1 MRNLTISLLF
11 MVLIATIGLGW
22 VFDNVYQQFTD
33 HTQQANAEPIAIIE
47 QLGQQIAL
55 TLDHMPQPEAFIEQ
69 WQSEKG
75 YTVSLSAFDATPLPE
90 MLKTHLKQGQPLLLE
105 TEHDLA
111 FYYYLPAKHSLFILR
126 APALQSASQNNM
138 VQLSLTA
145 AFYLAVLA
153 LMVVWLFPLG
163 KRLLAIR
170 RAATLFGQGKLDQ
183 RIEVSSIS
191 YIRDIETE
199 FNHMADRIE
208 ALVQDVKLLSSA
220 VSHDLRTPLARIRF
234 GIDTLQEEDDPV
246 MRKRYEQRI
255 SNNVDEMV
263 NLVETL
269 LNYARLDQAMLK
281 LNKSPCQLNE
291 LIEECLKNKTCGG
304 IALSFSP
311 ATSPAI
317 IFGDRAYL
325 LILFNNLIENAL
337 RYGHSNVAIR
347 IEQTDH
353 HITVFIDDDG
363 PGIDPVELSTI
374 FKPFIRG
381 ERHRQ
386 TTKGFGMGLAIVSR
400 VCEWHQ
406 ATLSINQSTR
416 LAGASFQVTFQH
428 SNKKYCL

>member
-1 MRNLTISLLF
+1 
-11 MVLIATIGLGW
+11 
-22 VFDNVYQQFTD
+22 
-33 HTQQANAEPIAIIE
+33 
-47 QLGQQIAL
+47 
-55 TLDHMPQPEAFIEQ
+55 
-69 WQSEKG
+69 
-75 YTVSLSAFDATPLPE
+75 
-90 MLKTHLKQGQPLLLE
+90 
-105 TEHDLA
+105 
-111 FYYYLPAKHSLFILR
+111 
-126 APALQSASQNNM
+126 
-138 VQLSLTA
+138 
-145 AFYLAVLA
+145 
-153 LMVVWLFPLG
+153 
-163 KRLLAIR
+163 
-170 RAATLFGQGKLDQ
+170 
-183 RIEVSSIS
+183 
-191 YIRDIETE
+191 
-199 FNHMADRIE
+199 MADRIE

-291 LIEECLKNKTCGG
+291 LIEECLKNKTCDG

-317 IFGDRAYL
+317 IYGDRAYL

-337 RYGHSNVAIR
+337 RYGHSSVAIR

-428 SNKKYCL
+428 FE